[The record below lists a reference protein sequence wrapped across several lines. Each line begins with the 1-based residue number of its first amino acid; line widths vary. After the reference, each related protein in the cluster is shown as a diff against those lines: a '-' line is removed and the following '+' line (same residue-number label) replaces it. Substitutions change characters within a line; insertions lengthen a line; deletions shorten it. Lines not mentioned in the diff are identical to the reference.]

1 MKTGTSEVSRDK
13 GSTKMPNKADLIAI
27 IVMKALSI
35 KWLIIIQSVLI
46 DRKKCPVSSS
56 GIEVLQLSSVQTVE
70 IRVTKDTV
78 SAVE

>member
-1 MKTGTSEVSRDK
+1 MT
-13 GSTKMPNKADLIAI
+13 NKADLIAI
-27 IVMKALSI
+27 IVTKASSI

-46 DRKKCPVSSS
+46 VRKKCPVSYS
-56 GIEVLQLSSVQTVE
+56 GIEVLQLYSVQTVE